1 MTLKVKEKT
10 KSRTYGLPKGMTHL
24 EANRLDKVIGKKVV
38 ATPGRKLPRNPR
50 EKEALERWERKRGG
64 KKIGTI

>member
-1 MTLKVKEKT
+1 MAIKVKPRT
-10 KSRTYGLPKGMTHL
+10 QSRGYSLPKGMTDT
-24 EANRLDKVIGKKVV
+24 EARLLDKRIGNKVV

-50 EKEALERWERKRGG
+50 ERAALERWERKRDG